1 LPLSPISPSLA
12 GSDLGPSDNLSQ
24 VLDMPSSHRRM
35 KGKMIK
41 DTNKSSKVPIKID
54 YENQEPMMQTRDEF
68 GLPNTS

>member
-1 LPLSPISPSLA
+1 
-12 GSDLGPSDNLSQ
+12 
-24 VLDMPSSHRRM
+24 MPSSHRRM

-68 GLPNTS
+68 GLPNTSQGGSLFMYKDNHLEPTLLDQ